1 MTFFQTFHFRRPD
14 QAKSAGKT
22 KSIFSQKLSLVH
34 YANLYS
40 VQNNLYPNVIFSVR
54 LVTNC

>member
-1 MTFFQTFHFRRPD
+1 MTFFQNFHFRRPD
-14 QAKSAGKT
+14 KAKWAGKT

-54 LVTNC
+54 D